1 MKILKPALTLYA
13 LFTLLTGVVY
23 PLGVTLLGSLLF
35 PTQARGD
42 AAWLIG
48 QEFSDPRYF
57 WGRLSATGPTPYNA
71 GASSGS
77 NLGPLNAK
85 IFDAATSRLQALGP
99 ARPVPVDLV
108 TASGS
113 GLDPHISPEAARYQV
128 ARVASARQM
137 DPAAVQQLVEACIE
151 GRQLGLLGQP
161 RVNVLQLNQAL
172 DRDEPEAPAK

>member
-1 MKILKPALTLYA
+1 MKHLKPALILYA
-13 LFTLLTGVVY
+13 LFTILTGVVY
-23 PLGVTLLGSLLF
+23 PVGVTLVGSLLF

-42 AAWLIG
+42 AAQLIG

-57 WGRLSATGPTPYNA
+57 WGRLSATGPTPYNG

-85 IFDAATSRLQALGP
+85 LFEAATARLQALGP
-99 ARPVPVDLV
+99 IRPVPVDLI

-137 DPAAVQQLVEACIE
+137 DPAAVQKLVEAHTQ
-151 GRQLGLLGQP
+151 GRQFGLFGQP

-172 DRDEPEAPAK
+172 DRG

>member
-1 MKILKPALTLYA
+1 MKHLKPAVILFV
-13 LFTLLTGVVY
+13 LFTVLTGVVY

-42 AAWLIG
+42 AARLIG

-85 IFDAATSRLQALGP
+85 LLDAATSRLEALGP
-99 ARPVPVDLV
+99 VRPVPVDLL

-113 GLDPHISPEAARYQV
+113 GLDPHISPEAARYQE

-137 DPAAVQQLVEACIE
+137 DPAAVHKLVEAHTE
-151 GRQLGLLGQP
+151 GRQFGLFGQP

-172 DRDEPEAPAK
+172 DRG